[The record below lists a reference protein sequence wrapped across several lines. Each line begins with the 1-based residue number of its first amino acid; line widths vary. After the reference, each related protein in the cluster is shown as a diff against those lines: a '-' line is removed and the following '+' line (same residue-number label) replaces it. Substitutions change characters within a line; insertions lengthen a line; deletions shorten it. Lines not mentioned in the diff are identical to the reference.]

1 MFAYYLNLA
10 FGSLKRSP
18 GITALMVL
26 SIGIGVAL
34 AMSTWTL
41 VHLMSRDPMP
51 GKSAQLFFPTIDS
64 WGPAAHSKATN
75 GNEPPDQLDYAT
87 AEALL
92 SDHRATYQSA
102 IYAID
107 PVVTPSR
114 PGEYSFNVQA
124 YAVTNEFFPMV
135 DAPFKY
141 GSGWSAADEAGAAQV
156 AVITA
161 QLSQKLFGSGDSVG
175 RMLTVAGREYRVIG
189 VMDDWNP
196 QPVFFDIDQVQ
207 GLNGFAI
214 HPTELYL
221 PFSTMVAA
229 GMQPNGNRCFQ
240 KPYPTDFAGLQ
251 HSSCVW
257 LSYMAQLDTPAAAR
271 QYQDYL
277 QGFARQRFSW
287 PPNIRLR
294 DLMAWLVYQQVVPSG
309 FKVLR
314 LVGAG
319 LLIVCLVDTIGLM
332 LAKFMRRAPEIG
344 IRRALGAPRRAIYAQ
359 FLTEAGLIGVGGGV
373 LGLVLTWLAMAWM
386 GARYPSQ
393 WGALTHLDAGS
404 LALTLL
410 VAVGATLL
418 AALYP
423 VWRAAHVQPAWQIKS
438 N

>member
-1 MFAYYLNLA
+1 MFAYYLDLA

-51 GKSAQLFFPTIDS
+51 GKSAQLFFPTIDA
-64 WGPAAHSKATN
+64 WGAAARSKATN
-75 GNEPPDQLDYAT
+75 GNEPPDWLDYAT
-87 AEALL
+87 TEALL
-92 SDHRATYQSA
+92 RDHRAAHQTA
-102 IYAID
+102 IYAIE
-107 PVVTPSR
+107 PTVTPSR
-114 PGEYSFNVQA
+114 PGEYSFNVKA
-124 YAVTNEFFPMV
+124 FAVTDEFFPMV
-135 DAPFKY
+135 DARFKY

-161 QLSQKLFGSGDSVG
+161 RLSQRLFGSGDSVG
-175 RMLTVAGREYRVIG
+175 RMITVNGHAYRVIG
-189 VMDDWNP
+189 VMDNWNP
-196 QPVFFDIDQVQ
+196 QPVFFDIDGVQ
-207 GLNGFAI
+207 GLGGFAT
-214 HPTELYL
+214 HPTQLYL
-221 PFSTMVAA
+221 PFSTAVAA
-229 GMQPNGNRCFQ
+229 GIDSYGERCFTA
-240 KPYPTDFAGLQ
+240 PANTSFASLV

-257 LSYMAQLDTPAAAR
+257 ISYMAQLDTPAAVR
-271 QYQDYL
+271 QYRDYL
-277 QGFARQRFSW
+277 QDFARQRFSW

-294 DLMAWLVYQQVVPSG
+294 DLMAWLAYQQVVPSG
-309 FKVLR
+309 LKVLR
-314 LVGAG
+314 LVGVG

-386 GARYPSQ
+386 RAKYPAQ
-393 WGALTHLDAGS
+393 WGPLTHLDAGS
-404 LALTLL
+404 LALTLA
-410 VAVGATLL
+410 VAVVATLL